1 MRTEADVALAAMTAL
16 VDGLVDG
23 GLRHACVSPG
33 SRSTPLA
40 LSLERH
46 PAVRVHVHLDE
57 RSSGFFAL
65 GLAKASDSPVAVAC
79 TSGTAAAELFP
90 AVVEASMARVPLL
103 VLTADR
109 PPELRGVGA
118 NQTIDQI
125 GLYGGYVRAFVDAPV
140 PGDDPARDTWHR
152 RGVEV
157 VRASRVS
164 PPGPVHVNVPFREP
178 LVPTPLGP
186 APLGPARH
194 EPGAASARPAPDAPR
209 QGRRTSAASV
219 EADLSSFAG
228 ELAGVER
235 GLVYAGG
242 LRTGGDDV
250 IAVADRLGWPLLA
263 EPHSGARGPGSLA
276 GGQLLIRADGF
287 VASHVPEILL
297 QIGAAPTSR
306 AALALAGR
314 APRLLIVDPDELVA
328 DPLRRAAHRIVATPA
343 SLLSVLDRVEPAASQ
358 SWAGAW
364 RGASD
369 RARTAVDALLDGWEE
384 PFEGRVARDVA
395 DELPDRSVLCVGS
408 SLPIRDLD
416 LFMRPREGV
425 RVLANRGA
433 SGIDGFVSTTLG
445 VAAAGEPTVALL
457 GDLTLLHD
465 AGALVWNGR
474 RAHDAVLVVLNNGG
488 GAIFSLLEQRRLPE
502 LEDLFTT
509 PHGVDLGALVR
520 STGAGHVR
528 TDRAATLV
536 PAIRAARDAG
546 GVHVLEVVVDAERDR
561 RRRAEIRRVVEEA
574 VADDGGRRKGG

>member
-57 RSSGFFAL
+57 RSSAFFAL

-90 AVVEASMARVPLL
+90 AVVEASMARVPLV

-125 GLYGGYVRAFVDAPV
+125 ALYGGYVRAFVDAPV

-152 RGVEV
+152 RGVEA

-178 LVPTPLGP
+178 LVPGPLD
-186 APLGPARH
+186 PARP
-194 EPGAASARPAPDAPR
+194 ESGAASAGPAPDALR
-209 QGRRTSAASV
+209 QGGRTPAASV
-219 EADLSSFAG
+219 EADVSAFAS

-263 EPHSGARGPGSLA
+263 EPHSGARRPGSLA

-287 VASHVPEILL
+287 VRSHVPEVLL

-328 DPLRRAAHRIVATPA
+328 DPLRRAARRIVATPA
-343 SLLSVLDRVEPAASQ
+343 RLLSVLDRVEPAASQ
-358 SWAGAW
+358 GWAGAW

-509 PHGVDLGALVR
+509 PHGVALGAVVR

-528 TDRAATLV
+528 TDRAATIV

-561 RRRAEIRRVVEEA
+561 RRRAEIRRVVEEV
-574 VADDGGRRKGG
+574 VADGGDRRRAG

>member
-90 AVVEASMARVPLL
+90 AVVEASMARVPLV

-178 LVPTPLGP
+178 LVPAPLGP

-194 EPGAASARPAPDAPR
+194 EPGAASARPAPDALR
-209 QGRRTSAASV
+209 QGRRTPAASV